1 MKDLTKEQI
10 KNITRDSNKELLD
23 EMYIDDEAR
32 MARINQSD
40 TYAYSITQAADLLHS
55 MTNNV
60 AMDYEAG
67 NLSDSA
73 LEELIVG
80 QCERLYAIAATVENT
95 LRAIKAGTYK
105 QPGSGNIIYPIHFKD

>member
-10 KNITRDSNKELLD
+10 KNIARDSNKELLD

-40 TYAYSITQAADLLHS
+40 TYAYSITQAADLLHR

-80 QCERLYAIAATVENT
+80 QVERLNAIAATVENT
-95 LRAIKAGTYK
+95 LRAIKAGTY
-105 QPGSGNIIYPIHFKD
+105 QRPGGLDVIDPTIYRD